1 MFRFKQFAI
10 NDDRCAMKVGTDGV
24 LLGAWADV
32 AHAKRVLDGAHAE
45 RVLDV
50 PCAHR
55 VLDVGAGC
63 GLISLMLAQRFPQ
76 IRVTALELDPEA
88 AKQAQ
93 ENAANSPFAPQVEV
107 VQGDFAEFATQV
119 VQRDFIRF
127 VPQVEGAET
136 GTFDAIVSNPPFF
149 EEDLL
154 PPDGARANARH
165 TAAGLNFEN
174 LVAGSARLLAD
185 GGTLSVIIP
194 KDAQMRFHAICNR
207 HGFTLVR
214 ATDVRTVLRKAP
226 KRVMLRFVKGAAA
239 EGKVVRD
246 EIVLMHD
253 GQRSAA
259 YADLCRDFYL

>member
-1 MFRFKQFAI
+1 MFQFKQFAI

-32 AHAKRVLDGAHAE
+32 AHAKRVLD
-45 RVLDV
+45 
-50 PCAHR
+50 
-55 VLDVGAGC
+55 VGAGC

-76 IRVTALELDPEA
+76 IHVTALELDSDA

-93 ENAANSPFAPQVEV
+93 ENAAESPFALQVDV
-107 VQGDFAEFATQV
+107 VEGDFADFALLDDG
-119 VQRDFIRF
+119 R
-127 VPQVEGAET
+127 
-136 GTFDAIVSNPPFF
+136 TFEAFDTIVSNPPFF

-174 LVAGSARLLAD
+174 LVAGSARLLCD

-194 KDAQMRFHAICNR
+194 KDAQLRFHAICNR
-207 HGFTLVR
+207 HGFSLLR
-214 ATDVRTVLRKAP
+214 ATDVRTVIRKAP
-226 KRVMLRFVKGAAA
+226 KRVMLHFVKSRSATA
-239 EGKVVRD
+239 EVLRD
-246 EIVLMHD
+246 EIVLMQD
-253 GQRSAA
+253 GKRSAA

>member
-1 MFRFKQFAI
+1 MFQFKQFAI

-32 AHAKRVLDGAHAE
+32 AHAKRVLD
-45 RVLDV
+45 
-50 PCAHR
+50 
-55 VLDVGAGC
+55 VGAGC

-76 IRVTALELDPEA
+76 IHVTALELDSEA

-93 ENAANSPFAPQVEV
+93 ENAAESPFAMQVDV
-107 VQGDFAEFATQV
+107 VEGDFADFALQDDGRT
-119 VQRDFIRF
+119 F
-127 VPQVEGAET
+127 EA
-136 GTFDAIVSNPPFF
+136 FDAIVSNPPFF

-174 LVAGSARLLAD
+174 LVAGSARLLSD

-194 KDAQMRFHAICNR
+194 QGAQLRFHAICNR
-207 HGFTLVR
+207 HGFSLLR
-214 ATDVRTVLRKAP
+214 ATDVRTVIRKAP
-226 KRVMLRFVKGAAA
+226 KRVMLHFVKSRSATA
-239 EGKVVRD
+239 EVLRD
-246 EIVLMHD
+246 EIVLMQD
-253 GQRSAA
+253 GKRSAA

>member
-1 MFRFKQFAI
+1 MFQFKQFAI

-32 AHAKRVLDGAHAE
+32 AHAKRVLD
-45 RVLDV
+45 
-50 PCAHR
+50 
-55 VLDVGAGC
+55 VGAGC

-76 IRVTALELDPEA
+76 IHVTALELDSEA

-93 ENAANSPFAPQVEV
+93 ENAAESPFAMQVDV
-107 VQGDFAEFATQV
+107 VEGDFADFALQDDGRT
-119 VQRDFIRF
+119 F
-127 VPQVEGAET
+127 EA
-136 GTFDAIVSNPPFF
+136 FDAIVSNPPFF

-174 LVAGSARLLAD
+174 LVAGSARLLCD

-194 KDAQMRFHAICNR
+194 KAAQMRFHAICNR
-207 HGFTLVR
+207 HGFSLLR
-214 ATDVRTVLRKAP
+214 ATDVRTVIRKAP
-226 KRVMLRFVKGAAA
+226 KRVMLHFVKSRSATA
-239 EGKVVRD
+239 EVLRD
-246 EIVLMHD
+246 EIVLMQD
-253 GQRSAA
+253 GKRSAA